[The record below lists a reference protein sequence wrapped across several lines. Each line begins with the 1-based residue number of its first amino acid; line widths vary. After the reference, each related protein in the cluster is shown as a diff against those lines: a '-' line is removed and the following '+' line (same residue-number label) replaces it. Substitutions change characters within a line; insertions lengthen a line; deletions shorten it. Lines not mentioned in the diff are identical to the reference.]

1 MKLLLHRVQS
11 MNNLLSSSS
20 IQTLLLPFHC
30 DNQILGYLH
39 PTFAEKLTSYSNTFQ
54 YTDHHKEGLKF
65 VPEVEVQSVSGRTAA
80 ALTVCQSLREN
91 ENLFTGWR
99 SEMLAVASDFHASPS
114 FLLERVV
121 IPAFGVKAYG
131 VHVNGYTTT
140 TTSTTTS
147 RPEGII
153 DGIWVA
159 RRSSTKPTW
168 PGMLD
173 HIAAGAIPHGINIEE
188 NVWKECAE
196 EANIPLPLAKT
207 AQQVQTITYA
217 SWEERSMT
225 LKRDTI
231 FCYDLLLPKSFI
243 PQPVDGEVDSFVL
256 KKPEWVLDRLLRKD
270 VEKESEYKPN
280 CNLVV
285 IDFFLRHGLID
296 RSSPHY
302 EELEKSL
309 HVPL

>member
-1 MKLLLHRVQS
+1 MSFKLTSSEMKLLLHRVQS

-207 AQQVQTITYA
+207 AQQ
-217 SWEERSMT
+217 
-225 LKRDTI
+225 
-231 FCYDLLLPKSFI
+231 SFI